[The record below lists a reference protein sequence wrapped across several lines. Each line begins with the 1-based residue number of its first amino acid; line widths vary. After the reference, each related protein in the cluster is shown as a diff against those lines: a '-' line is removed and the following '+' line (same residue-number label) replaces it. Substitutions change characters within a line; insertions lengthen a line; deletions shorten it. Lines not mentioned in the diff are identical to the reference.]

1 MTLRAAG
8 FPSLY
13 LQGPGALEE
22 LPRAWSAVA
31 RPGTAAGLIVDP
43 VVETLFSSLGASLPA
58 EPHLLRFSGECTR
71 PEIDRLVARLGPL
84 GCGAI
89 VGAGGGKALDT
100 AKAVAHALDL
110 PVIIAPTV
118 ASSDAPTSRIAAI
131 YDADHRIVEVPRLRR
146 NPDAVIVDTSVIL
159 RAPRR
164 FFVAGIGDAITKRY
178 EVAEA
183 QRAGLP
189 NYFDA
194 APVALTLLLAR
205 TCADVLIADA
215 AEAVRAVETGQPNA
229 AFERVV
235 EATVLYSGLAFE
247 GGGLSIAHGLLRGVT
262 AFPET
267 ASSLHGELVAW
278 GLLVQLELARSD
290 WDEVHNLRRF
300 LAGLGL
306 PVTLAGIG
314 LAKARPQDLAR
325 IAALTFEA
333 PYVAAQAG
341 RGIHPEALAAAI
353 VANEAAAAGLPSSE
367 PHDRELR

>member
-1 MTLRAAG
+1 MTLRAIG

-13 LQGPGALEE
+13 IQGPGALDD
-22 LPRAWSAVA
+22 LPRVWAAVA
-31 RPGTAAGLIVDP
+31 RPGVAGLIVDP
-43 VVETLFSSLGASLPA
+43 FVDALFRDRAAALPVA
-58 EPHLLRFSGECTR
+58 AFVLPFGGECTR
-71 PEIDRLVARLGPL
+71 PEIDRLADSLRPL

-89 VGAGGGKALDT
+89 LGAGGGKALDT

-118 ASSDAPTSRIAAI
+118 ASSDAPTSRIAAV
-131 YDADHRIVEVPRLRR
+131 YDAAHRIVEVPRLRR
-146 NPDAVIVDTSVIL
+146 NPDAVIVDTAVIL

-178 EVAEA
+178 EVAESH
-183 QRAGLP
+183 RAGLP
-189 NYFDA
+189 NFFDA
-194 APVALTLLLAR
+194 APTALSLLLAR
-205 TCADVLIADA
+205 ACADVLLADA
-215 AEAVRAVETGQPNA
+215 AAAVRAVETGQAND

-278 GLLVQLELARSD
+278 GLLVQLELAAADSGADPGETRG
-290 WDEVHNLRRF
+290 LRRF
-300 LAGLGL
+300 MAGLGL

-314 LAKARPQDLAR
+314 LGGAGPQDLAQ

-341 RGIHPEALAAAI
+341 RGIGPEALAAAI
-353 VANEAAAAGLPSSE
+353 MANEAAAADLPAG
-367 PHDRELR
+367 